1 MKRER
6 VVFYSK
12 EDLAAGHHLS
22 LTETVLDTFDENAV
36 CEDIN
41 DILELES
48 IRLYIKNEMF
58 LRSWD
63 EERINRYKN
72 AVDKFPSIISRFI
85 APWLGQKFANE
96 YDSIE
101 YEYRSA
107 FWQSVADFG
116 IFKSLS
122 NGDFAEWLKMH
133 ESELH
138 DVLLHEKIVNRFSA
152 ELIPVIKK
160 SKIATELLIEHALFK
175 PKKTVYWPKALSDS
189 DKREMVKAYIG
200 SDYFNVNYL
209 KKIQNASRNAEP
221 KIDEELRL
229 MAKNVYEKW
238 LVEQSKNG
246 LSDKSNIVSVQVAY
260 VPSMDVPIRYSEEGL
275 LTFVECSSE
284 WVRTH
289 LNFNSIFLMLR
300 KGFKFVDY
308 NARSLLPYYDS
319 NKISYFE
326 RELSEEEYPRDNLI
340 FLHNSQLYC
349 GLIDSFRKELWRN
362 GLYFENVFKCF
373 FEDWLP
379 VAYGIKEFYF
389 DPPSIQTTDLEKI
402 KIILPEIERILKIY
416 KMFQEGN
423 VNSNLLNTFS
433 SPVGNWDEL
442 KSLSERKHVY
452 PAKEGYAVFDILFSQ
467 HLSIYCLLKTSGE
480 KYKNFY
486 ERLQSEK
493 VSYDIFDSQC
503 RGLLQYLIDVDC
515 ISVKEGLVEYNKT
528 KCDLLKDIYDN
539 DVLNILPLNPE
550 ERRCIDELIAK
561 NVIVASDSLFSTNEQ
576 NYISFVWSDSYKN
589 GLAIRNRYLHG
600 AYSPNDP
607 QIHRDYIEI
616 LKLLVM
622 IMICLDDEFRCWKK
636 KQER

>member
-6 VVFYSK
+6 VIFYSK
-12 EDLAAGHHLS
+12 EDLAAGYHLS
-22 LTETVLDTFDENAV
+22 LAERVLDAFDENAV
-36 CEDIN
+36 YEDIN
-41 DILELES
+41 DILELVS
-48 IRLYIKNEMF
+48 TRLYIKNEMF
-58 LRSWD
+58 LHSWD
-63 EERINRYKN
+63 KERINLYKN
-72 AVDKFPSIISRFI
+72 AVNKFPSIISRFI
-85 APWLGQKFANE
+85 ASWLGRKFAGE

-175 PKKTVYWPKALSDS
+175 PKKMVCWPKDLSDS

-238 LVEQSKNG
+238 LVEQSKNV

-349 GLIDSFRKELWRN
+349 GLIDSFRKEIWRN

-379 VAYGIKEFYF
+379 VAYGIKAFSF

-433 SPVGNWDEL
+433 SPIGNWNEL
-442 KSLSERKHVY
+442 KSLSGQKYVY
-452 PAKEGYAVFDILFSQ
+452 PAKEGYAVFNILFSQ
-467 HLSIYCLLKTSGE
+467 HLSVYCLLKSSDE
-480 KYKNFY
+480 KYKCFY
-486 ERLQSEK
+486 ERLQDEK
-493 VSYDIFDSQC
+493 VSYDNLDSQS
-503 RGLLQYLIDVDC
+503 RELLQYLIDADC
-515 ISVKEGLVEYNKT
+515 VSVKDGFIEYNKA
-528 KCDLLKDIYDN
+528 KCNLLKDIYDN
-539 DVLNILPLNPE
+539 DVLNILPLNFE
-550 ERRCIDELIAK
+550 ARLCIDELIAK
-561 NVIVASDSLFSTNEQ
+561 SVIVASDSLFSTNEQ
-576 NYISFVWSDSYKN
+576 NYISFIWSDTYKN

-607 QIHRDYIEI
+607 SIHRDYIEV

-622 IMICLDDEFRCWKK
+622 IMICLDDEFRYWKK
-636 KQER
+636 

>member
-1 MKRER
+1 M
-6 VVFYSK
+6 FYSK

-22 LTETVLDTFDENAV
+22 LAETVLDTFDENAV
-36 CEDIN
+36 YEDIN

-85 APWLGQKFANE
+85 ASWLGRKFAGE

-200 SDYFNVNYL
+200 SDCFNVNYL

-229 MAKNVYEKW
+229 MAKEAQEKW
-238 LVEQSKNG
+238 ISKQKMSG
-246 LSDKSNIVSVQVAY
+246 MISVQVSF
-260 VPSMDVPIRYSEEGL
+260 VPVMDTPIRYTEEGY
-275 LTFVECSSE
+275 LTLVECSSE

-289 LNFNSIFLMLR
+289 LNFKFIFLMLR
-300 KGFKFVDY
+300 NYFSFTDY
-308 NARSLLPYYDS
+308 NGRSNLPYYS
-319 NKISYFE
+319 KEEIPIIKRN
-326 RELSEEEYPRDNLI
+326 LSKEEYPRENPI
-340 FLHNSQLYC
+340 FLHNSYLYRS
-349 GLIDSFRKELWRN
+349 LIETFRNELWKN
-362 GLYFENVFKCF
+362 SLYFENVFKCF
-373 FEDWLP
+373 FEKWLP
-379 VAYGIKEFYF
+379 LVYGIKGFSF
-389 DPPSIQTTDLEKI
+389 NSPSIQTTDLEKI
-402 KIILPEIERILKIY
+402 KIILPEIERVLKIY
-416 KMFQEGN
+416 MMFQEEN
-423 VNSNLLNTFS
+423 VNLHLLNTFS
-433 SPVGNWDEL
+433 SPIGNWNEL
-442 KSLSERKHVY
+442 KSLSGQKYVY
-452 PAKEGYAVFDILFSQ
+452 PAKEGYAVFNILFSQ
-467 HLSIYCLLKTSGE
+467 HLSVYCLLKSSDE
-480 KYKNFY
+480 KYKCFY
-486 ERLQSEK
+486 ERLQDEK
-493 VSYDIFDSQC
+493 VSYDNLDSQS
-503 RGLLQYLIDVDC
+503 RELLQYLIDADC
-515 ISVKEGLVEYNKT
+515 VSIKDGFIEYNKT

-539 DVLNILPLNPE
+539 DVLNVLPLNPE

-636 KQER
+636 N

>member
-22 LTETVLDTFDENAV
+22 LAETVLDTFDENAV

-58 LRSWD
+58 SRSWD
-63 EERINRYKN
+63 DERINRYKN
-72 AVDKFPSIISRFI
+72 TVDKFPSIISRFI

-133 ESELH
+133 ESELY

-175 PKKTVYWPKALSDS
+175 PKKTVCWPNALSDS

-200 SDYFNVNYL
+200 SGNFNVNYL

-229 MAKNVYEKW
+229 MAKEAYEKW
-238 LVEQSKNG
+238 FAQQITLRRVG
-246 LSDKSNIVSVQVAY
+246 VQVSFL
-260 VPSMDVPIRYSEEGL
+260 PSMDVPIRYTEEKQL
-275 LTFVECSSE
+275 MLVECSSE
-284 WVRTH
+284 WVKTH
-289 LNFNSIFLMLR
+289 LDFQSISLML
-300 KGFKFVDY
+300 KTGFRFTDNNGRSALPFYKRDRLLFVDMGVPTDNKEVY
-308 NARSLLPYYDS
+308 PKDCFAMVLRDLLYGVLLDSYRS
-319 NKISYFE
+319 
-326 RELSEEEYPRDNLI
+326 
-340 FLHNSQLYC
+340 
-349 GLIDSFRKELWRN
+349 ELWKN
-362 GLYFENVFKCF
+362 GLYFEDIFKCF
-373 FEDWLP
+373 FEKWLP
-379 VAYGIKEFYF
+379 LAYGVKDFSF

-442 KSLSERKHVY
+442 KSLLGRKHVY
-452 PAKEGYAVFDILFSQ
+452 PAKEGYAVFNILFSQ
-467 HLSIYCLLKTSGE
+467 HLSVYCLLKTSGE

-503 RGLLQYLIDVDC
+503 RELLKYLIDADC
-515 ISVKEGLVEYNKT
+515 ISVKDGLVEYNKI

-539 DVLNILPLNPE
+539 DVLNILSLNSE
-550 ERRCIDELIAK
+550 ERQCIDELIAK
-561 NVIVASDSLFSTNEQ
+561 SVIVASDSLFSTNEQ

-600 AYSPNDP
+600 AYSPNDS

-622 IMICLDDEFRCWKK
+622 IMICLDDEFGNWKK